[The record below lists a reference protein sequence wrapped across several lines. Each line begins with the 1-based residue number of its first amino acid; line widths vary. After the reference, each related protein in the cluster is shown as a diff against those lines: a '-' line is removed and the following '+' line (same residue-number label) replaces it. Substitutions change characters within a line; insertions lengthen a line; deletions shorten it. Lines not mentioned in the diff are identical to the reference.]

1 MLFFKLVLLLLIIR
15 LCLFLFR
22 NMGLLGKKRTE
33 RDDDDSGDV
42 SSLI

>member
-1 MLFFKLVLLLLIIR
+1 MLFFKLVLLLIIR

-33 RDDDDSGDV
+33 RDDDDSDDV